1 MARMV
6 KAPIRQQKTTTFRYF
21 PASIALPLGVFLIVG
36 GCTFLSST
44 PSSDGPSLPQSRGTD
59 TNLSIKKESPSRTAV
74 SSDHPA
80 VIETPPV
87 ISQTA
92 EGLETKGMLAKGRLL
107 YGEYCAKCHG
117 IDGNGKGPLAADL
130 STKPQNFT
138 KGEYKFRSTMS
149 GELPTDA
156 DLFRTITVGIPGTA
170 MESYQDLPEPD
181 RMALVTYLKSLSPRF
196 LKSPPGTPI
205 IFPVTRPNTPES
217 VARGRQL
224 YENMQCS
231 ACHGEE
237 GRGDGELAQELT
249 DTAGDPIQPADLTR
263 RRLKSGQGPGAI
275 YRTVMTGLD
284 GTPMPSYGYSL
295 DPEEGWALALYIFS
309 LVNVK
314 EPQ

>member
-1 MARMV
+1 MLRMF
-6 KAPIRQQKTTTFRYF
+6 KTPIRQQKTTIFQYF
-21 PASIALPLGVFLIVG
+21 PSSIALAFGVFLIVG

-44 PSSDGPSLPQSRGTD
+44 PSSEGPSLPQTKGTD
-59 TNLSIKKESPSRTAV
+59 TNLSMENESPSITAV
-74 SSDHPA
+74 APEHPA
-80 VIETPPV
+80 VNETPPV
-87 ISQTA
+87 ISQAA
-92 EGLETKGMLAKGRLL
+92 EGLETNETLAKGKLL
-107 YGEYCAKCHG
+107 YGEYCANCHG

-181 RMALVTYLKSLSPRF
+181 RMTLVTYLKSLSPRF
-196 LKSPPGTPI
+196 LKSARGTPI
-205 IFPVTRPNTPES
+205 IIPVIRPNTPES
-217 VARGRQL
+217 VTRGRQL
-224 YENMQCS
+224 YEDMQCS

-237 GRGDGELAQELT
+237 GRGDGELAQELS

-263 RRLKSGQGPGAI
+263 RRLKSGEGPEAI

-295 DPEEGWALALYIFS
+295 DPEEGWDLALYIFS
-309 LVNVK
+309 LAKVK
-314 EPQ
+314 EP